1 MSQVNLESVILPD
14 IGRRGSIEVGLRYAS
29 ISGISEDSS
38 EDCFRKKLSIYC
50 AFRNGRTPALQIIRR
65 SFRRSGKINQIQ
77 INHQ

>member
-29 ISGISEDSS
+29 ISGISEDPS

-50 AFRNGRTPALQIIRR
+50 AFVTEERQRSQII
-65 SFRRSGKINQIQ
+65 Q
-77 INHQ
+77 